1 MCHCQR
7 RGAQL
12 FLGQDSHLHLYEHG
26 GAAQVRA
33 AAVAVALVALV
44 TLVTLVAVHAGQEG
58 GRVLPSS
65 GCQGRR
71 RIRGHSVAWII
82 VPNRGLQHEW
92 GLRTPDGGDRGLEPP
107 CTITV
112 PCQLHALPCP
122 GYRSPVCTP
131 RHCQICPTAHST

>member
-12 FLGQDSHLHLYEHG
+12 FLGLDSHLHLYEYG

-33 AAVAVALVALV
+33 AAVAVALVAL
-44 TLVTLVAVHAGQEG
+44 HAGQEG

-65 GCQGRR
+65 GCQGWR
-71 RIRGHSVAWII
+71 RIRGHGVTWLI
-82 VPNRGLQHEW
+82 VPNRRLHHESGLH
-92 GLRTPDGGDRGLEPP
+92 TPDGGDRGLEPP

-112 PCQLHALPCP
+112 ACQFHALPCP
-122 GYRSPVCTP
+122 GYRSPVCIP
-131 RHCQICPTAHST
+131 RHCQICPTAHSTWSSWS